1 MKTHHIAID
10 FGAESARVMLG
21 TLETGKLTLEEIHR
35 FPTGGM
41 QILGNAHW
49 NIIGFFDE
57 VKKGLLK
64 VGEKGLP
71 ISSVSADSWGVD
83 YVYYNSNSPMITQP
97 FHYRH
102 PRTYAPFH
110 ALTPGEKNLI
120 YSETGI
126 QFMALNT
133 LYQLIADKIE
143 KRWVFEVSE
152 GFLTIADYIHYLLS
166 GHAAIDQS
174 LASTTQIY
182 NPEDRKWSVKI
193 LEHFGLPNHIFPKIV
208 PCGTVLGEMREDLR
222 QETKLPSAKVV
233 ATCSHDTGA
242 AIAAVPAEGDQW
254 AYLSSGTWSLIG
266 VELPNALINP
276 EVQEANFTNE
286 IGYGNSVRFLK
297 NITGLWILQ
306 ECKRQWD
313 RNGLGLTYADLNQ
326 HAEASPSLVSI
337 IDPTDARFYEAG
349 GMIEKIEAFC
359 RETNQ
364 PIPTT
369 PGQFTRCILESLA
382 LLYSKT
388 LEQIR
393 TLTNRKIS
401 ILHIVGG
408 GSQSRILNQFAANA
422 CGIPVMAGPV
432 EATAAGNIL
441 LQSLALKQISSL
453 SELRQIVRD
462 SFPIQTYQ
470 PEESALWEKARQKFL
485 LHKK

>member
-1 MKTHHIAID
+1 MKNHHIAID

-21 TLETGKLTLEEIHR
+21 TIDSGKLTLEEIHR
-35 FPTGGM
+35 FPTGGT

-49 NIIGFFDE
+49 NIVGFFDE
-57 VKKGLLK
+57 VKKGLFK
-64 VGEKGLP
+64 VGEKGIP
-71 ISSVSADSWGVD
+71 IQSLSADSWGVD
-83 YVYYNSNSPMITQP
+83 YVYFNSNSPAITQP

-120 YSETGI
+120 YGETGI

-143 KRWVFEVSE
+143 KRWIFDVSE
-152 GFLTIADYIHYLLS
+152 SFLTIADYIHYLLS
-166 GHAAIDQS
+166 GKAAVDQS
-174 LASTTQIY
+174 LASTTQVY
-182 NPEDRKWSVKI
+182 NPIERKWSAKI

-208 PCGTVLGEMREDLR
+208 PCGTVLGKLREEIQ
-222 QETKLPSAKVV
+222 QETKLPSLQVIS
-233 ATCSHDTGA
+233 TCSHDTAA

-254 AYLSSGTWSLIG
+254 AYLSSGTWSLMG
-266 VELPNALINP
+266 VELPHALINP

-286 IGYGNSVRFLK
+286 VGYGNSIRFLK

-313 RNGLGLTYADLNQ
+313 REGQIISYAELNQ
-326 HAEASPSLVSI
+326 LAEAEKGLQFF

-349 GMIEKIEAFC
+349 GMVGKVQDFC
-359 RETNQ
+359 RETKQ
-364 PIPTT
+364 PVPET
-369 PGQFTRCILESLA
+369 PGQITRCILESLA

-393 TLTNRKIS
+393 SLTNRQIS
-401 ILHIVGG
+401 TLHIVGG
-408 GSQSRILNQFAANA
+408 GSQSQILNQFAANA

-441 LQSLALKQISSL
+441 LQSLALGQIHSL
-453 SELRQIVRD
+453 SELRQIVRE

-470 PEESALWEKARQKFL
+470 PEETALWEKARQTFQL
-485 LHKK
+485 LKK

>member
-21 TLETGKLTLEEIHR
+21 ILDEGKLTLEEIHR

-64 VGEKGLP
+64 VGERQIP
-71 ISSVSADSWGVD
+71 IASVSADSWGVD

-102 PRTYAPFH
+102 SRTYPPFH

-133 LYQLIADKIE
+133 LYQLIADKLE
-143 KRWVFEVSE
+143 KRWVFDVSQ
-152 GFLTIADYIHYLLS
+152 GFLTIADYIHFLLS

-182 NPEDRKWSVKI
+182 NPNEQKWSAKI

-222 QETKLPSAKVV
+222 QETKLPSAKVI

-254 AYLSSGTWSLIG
+254 AYLSSGTWSLMG
-266 VELPNALINP
+266 VELPHPLINP

-313 RNGLGLTYADLNQ
+313 RQGLSPSYAYLNQ
-326 HAEASPSLVSI
+326 QAEEESSLVSI
-337 IDPTDARFYEAG
+337 IDPTDERFYEAG

-359 RETNQ
+359 RETDQ
-364 PIPTT
+364 PVPQT

-382 LLYSKT
+382 LLYAKT
-388 LEQIR
+388 LEQIH
-393 TLTNRKIS
+393 TLTNRQIS

-408 GSQSRILNQFAANA
+408 GSQSQILNQFAANA

-441 LQSLALKQISSL
+441 LQSLALGQIKSL
-453 SELRQIVRD
+453 CELRQIVRE

-470 PEESALWEKARQKFL
+470 PEETALWEKARQTFRL
-485 LHKK
+485 LKK